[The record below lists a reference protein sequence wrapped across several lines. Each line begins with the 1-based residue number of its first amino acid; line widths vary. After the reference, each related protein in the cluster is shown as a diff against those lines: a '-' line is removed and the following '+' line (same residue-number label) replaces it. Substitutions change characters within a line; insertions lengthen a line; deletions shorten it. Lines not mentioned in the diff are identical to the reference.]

1 MNTYLEQ
8 NVASEFSNMALVT
21 PDTKLCEVIVDEPS
35 VVPVINRFDIVLG
48 VGDRTI
54 KSICKEKGID
64 TSFFIT
70 ILNAF
75 IHESFFLENV
85 TGAFNAGDVVDYL
98 RKTNNSYLRNQL
110 PNIERHFAALIS
122 RSDSNNNLPLL
133 FNFYR
138 EVKTEIERRID
149 SDNQWFDAIISA
161 EQSNSEVSVAGN
173 AVQAE
178 SDSIEDKLSDLI
190 NMFVIHLRGDYDRNL
205 CHAVLFAVI
214 SLEKD
219 IRQNNRIRRRILK
232 PLWGALVEKN
242 RCNG

>member
-1 MNTYLEQ
+1 M
-8 NVASEFSNMALVT
+8 
-21 PDTKLCEVIVDEPS
+21 LCEVIVDEPS

-75 IHESFFLENV
+75 INESFFLENV

-219 IRQNNRIRRRILK
+219 IRQNNRIRNRVLR
-232 PLWGALVEKN
+232 PLVDALN
-242 RCNG
+242 SRNS

>member
-1 MNTYLEQ
+1 
-8 NVASEFSNMALVT
+8 MALVT

-219 IRQNNRIRRRILK
+219 ICQNNRIRNRVLR
-232 PLWGALVEKN
+232 PLVDALTSRN
-242 RCNG
+242 S

>member
-1 MNTYLEQ
+1 
-8 NVASEFSNMALVT
+8 MALVT

-48 VGDRTI
+48 VDDRTI

-219 IRQNNRIRRRILK
+219 IRQNNRIRNRVLR
-232 PLWGALVEKN
+232 PLVDALN
-242 RCNG
+242 SRNS

>member
-1 MNTYLEQ
+1 
-8 NVASEFSNMALVT
+8 MALVT

-205 CHAVLFAVI
+205 CHAVLFHI
-214 SLEKD
+214 FGHINTYNCIFCSKHCLSKC
-219 IRQNNRIRRRILK
+219 L
-232 PLWGALVEKN
+232 
-242 RCNG
+242 

>member
-1 MNTYLEQ
+1 
-8 NVASEFSNMALVT
+8 MALVT

-161 EQSNSEVSVAGN
+161 EQSNSDVSVAGN

-219 IRQNNRIRRRILK
+219 ICQNNRIRNRVLR
-232 PLWGALVEKN
+232 PLVDALN
-242 RCNG
+242 SRNS

>member
-1 MNTYLEQ
+1 
-8 NVASEFSNMALVT
+8 MALVT

-70 ILNAF
+70 ILNAL

-219 IRQNNRIRRRILK
+219 IRQNNRIRNRVLR
-232 PLWGALVEKN
+232 PLVDALN
-242 RCNG
+242 SRNS

>member
-1 MNTYLEQ
+1 
-8 NVASEFSNMALVT
+8 MALVT

-98 RKTNNSYLRNQL
+98 RKTNNSYMRNQL

-219 IRQNNRIRRRILK
+219 IRQNNRIRNRVLR
-232 PLWGALVEKN
+232 PLVDALN
-242 RCNG
+242 SRNS

>member
-1 MNTYLEQ
+1 
-8 NVASEFSNMALVT
+8 MALVT

-75 IHESFFLENV
+75 IHESFFLENL

-173 AVQAE
+173 AIQAE
-178 SDSIEDKLSDLI
+178 PDSIEDKLSDLI

-219 IRQNNRIRRRILK
+219 ICQNNRIRNRVLR
-232 PLWGALVEKN
+232 PLVDALN
-242 RCNG
+242 SRNS

>member
-1 MNTYLEQ
+1 
-8 NVASEFSNMALVT
+8 MALAT

-98 RKTNNSYLRNQL
+98 RKTNNSYPRNQL

-219 IRQNNRIRRRILK
+219 IRQNNRIRNRVLR
-232 PLWGALVEKN
+232 PLVDALN
-242 RCNG
+242 SRNS

>member
-1 MNTYLEQ
+1 
-8 NVASEFSNMALVT
+8 MALVT

-85 TGAFNAGDVVDYL
+85 TGASNAGDVVDYL

-219 IRQNNRIRRRILK
+219 ICQNNRIRNRVLR
-232 PLWGALVEKN
+232 PLVDALN
-242 RCNG
+242 SRNS

>member
-1 MNTYLEQ
+1 
-8 NVASEFSNMALVT
+8 MALVT

-173 AVQAE
+173 AVQTE

-219 IRQNNRIRRRILK
+219 ICQNNRIRNRVLR
-232 PLWGALVEKN
+232 PLVDALN
-242 RCNG
+242 SRNS

>member
-1 MNTYLEQ
+1 
-8 NVASEFSNMALVT
+8 MALVT
-21 PDTKLCEVIVDEPS
+21 PNTKLCEVIVDEPS

-149 SDNQWFDAIISA
+149 SDNQWFNAIISA

-219 IRQNNRIRRRILK
+219 ICQNNRIRNRVLR
-232 PLWGALVEKN
+232 PLVDALN
-242 RCNG
+242 SRNS

>member
-1 MNTYLEQ
+1 
-8 NVASEFSNMALVT
+8 MALVT

-75 IHESFFLENV
+75 IHESFFLENL

-190 NMFVIHLRGDYDRNL
+190 NMFVIHLRGDYGRNL

-219 IRQNNRIRRRILK
+219 ICQNNRIRNRVLR
-232 PLWGALVEKN
+232 PLVDALN
-242 RCNG
+242 SRNS

>member
-1 MNTYLEQ
+1 
-8 NVASEFSNMALVT
+8 MALVT

-75 IHESFFLENV
+75 INESFFLENV
-85 TGAFNAGDVVDYL
+85 TGAFNAGDVVD
-98 RKTNNSYLRNQL
+98 YLRNQL

-219 IRQNNRIRRRILK
+219 ICQNNRIRNRVLR
-232 PLWGALVEKN
+232 PLVDALN
-242 RCNG
+242 SRNS

>member
-1 MNTYLEQ
+1 
-8 NVASEFSNMALVT
+8 MALVT

-219 IRQNNRIRRRILK
+219 ICQNNRIR
-232 PLWGALVEKN
+232 N
-242 RCNG
+242 RVRKTTDE

>member
-1 MNTYLEQ
+1 
-8 NVASEFSNMALVT
+8 MALVT

-75 IHESFFLENV
+75 INESFFLENV

-173 AVQAE
+173 AAQAE

-219 IRQNNRIRRRILK
+219 ICQNNRIRNRVLR
-232 PLWGALVEKN
+232 PLVDALN
-242 RCNG
+242 SRNS

>member
-1 MNTYLEQ
+1 
-8 NVASEFSNMALVT
+8 MALVT

-85 TGAFNAGDVVDYL
+85 TEAFNAGDVVDYL

-219 IRQNNRIRRRILK
+219 IRQNNRIRNRVLR
-232 PLWGALVEKN
+232 PLVDALN
-242 RCNG
+242 SRNS

>member
-1 MNTYLEQ
+1 
-8 NVASEFSNMALVT
+8 MALVT

-35 VVPVINRFDIVLG
+35 VVPVINRFDIALG

-75 IHESFFLENV
+75 IHESFFLENL

-219 IRQNNRIRRRILK
+219 ICQNNRIRNRVLR
-232 PLWGALVEKN
+232 PLVDALN
-242 RCNG
+242 SRNS

>member
-1 MNTYLEQ
+1 
-8 NVASEFSNMALVT
+8 MALVT

-122 RSDSNNNLPLL
+122 RSNSNNNLPLL

-161 EQSNSEVSVAGN
+161 EKSNSEVSVAGN

-219 IRQNNRIRRRILK
+219 ICQNNRIRNRVLR
-232 PLWGALVEKN
+232 PLVDALN
-242 RCNG
+242 SRNS

>member
-1 MNTYLEQ
+1 
-8 NVASEFSNMALVT
+8 MALVT

-219 IRQNNRIRRRILK
+219 ICQNNRVLR
-232 PLWGALVEKN
+232 PLVDALN
-242 RCNG
+242 SRNS

>member
-1 MNTYLEQ
+1 
-8 NVASEFSNMALVT
+8 MALVT

-173 AVQAE
+173 AIQAE

-219 IRQNNRIRRRILK
+219 ICQNNRIRNRELR
-232 PLWGALVEKN
+232 PLVDALN
-242 RCNG
+242 SRNS

>member
-1 MNTYLEQ
+1 
-8 NVASEFSNMALVT
+8 MALVT

-75 IHESFFLENV
+75 IHESFFLENL
-85 TGAFNAGDVVDYL
+85 TGTFNAGDVVDYL

-173 AVQAE
+173 AIQAE

-219 IRQNNRIRRRILK
+219 ICQNNRIRNRVLR
-232 PLWGALVEKN
+232 PLVDALN
-242 RCNG
+242 SRNS

>member
-1 MNTYLEQ
+1 
-8 NVASEFSNMALVT
+8 MALVT

-138 EVKTEIERRID
+138 EVKTEIDRRID

-219 IRQNNRIRRRILK
+219 ICQNNRIRNRVLR
-232 PLWGALVEKN
+232 PLVDALN
-242 RCNG
+242 SRNS

>member
-1 MNTYLEQ
+1 
-8 NVASEFSNMALVT
+8 MALVT

-75 IHESFFLENV
+75 IHESFLLENV

-219 IRQNNRIRRRILK
+219 IRQNNRIRNRVLR
-232 PLWGALVEKN
+232 PLVDALN
-242 RCNG
+242 SRNS

>member
-1 MNTYLEQ
+1 
-8 NVASEFSNMALVT
+8 MALAT

-173 AVQAE
+173 AIQAE

-219 IRQNNRIRRRILK
+219 ICQNNRIRNRVLR
-232 PLWGALVEKN
+232 PLVDALN
-242 RCNG
+242 SRNS

>member
-1 MNTYLEQ
+1 
-8 NVASEFSNMALVT
+8 MALVT

-75 IHESFFLENV
+75 INESFFLENV

-178 SDSIEDKLSDLI
+178 SDSSEDKLSDWI

-219 IRQNNRIRRRILK
+219 IRQNNRIRNRVLR
-232 PLWGALVEKN
+232 PLVDALN
-242 RCNG
+242 SRNS

>member
-1 MNTYLEQ
+1 
-8 NVASEFSNMALVT
+8 MALVT
-21 PDTKLCEVIVDEPS
+21 PDTKLCAVIVDEPS

-219 IRQNNRIRRRILK
+219 IRQNNRIRNRVLR
-232 PLWGALVEKN
+232 PLVDALN
-242 RCNG
+242 SRNS

>member
-1 MNTYLEQ
+1 
-8 NVASEFSNMALVT
+8 MALVT

-122 RSDSNNNLPLL
+122 RSDANNNLPLL

-219 IRQNNRIRRRILK
+219 IRQNNRIRNRVLR
-232 PLWGALVEKN
+232 PLVDALN
-242 RCNG
+242 SRNS

>member
-1 MNTYLEQ
+1 
-8 NVASEFSNMALVT
+8 MALVT

-161 EQSNSEVSVAGN
+161 EQSNSEVSVANN
-173 AVQAE
+173 AAQAE

-219 IRQNNRIRRRILK
+219 ICQNNRIRNRVLR
-232 PLWGALVEKN
+232 PLVDALN
-242 RCNG
+242 SRNS

>member
-1 MNTYLEQ
+1 
-8 NVASEFSNMALVT
+8 MALVT

-98 RKTNNSYLRNQL
+98 RKTNNFYLRNQL

-219 IRQNNRIRRRILK
+219 ICQNNRIRNRVLR
-232 PLWGALVEKN
+232 PLVDALN
-242 RCNG
+242 SRNS

>member
-1 MNTYLEQ
+1 
-8 NVASEFSNMALVT
+8 MALVT

-98 RKTNNSYLRNQL
+98 RKTNNSYMRNQL

-219 IRQNNRIRRRILK
+219 ICQNNRIRNRVLR
-232 PLWGALVEKN
+232 PLVDALN
-242 RCNG
+242 SRNS

>member
-1 MNTYLEQ
+1 
-8 NVASEFSNMALVT
+8 MALVT

-219 IRQNNRIRRRILK
+219 ICQNNRILNRVLR
-232 PLWGALVEKN
+232 PLVDALN
-242 RCNG
+242 SRNS

>member
-1 MNTYLEQ
+1 
-8 NVASEFSNMALVT
+8 MALVT

-173 AVQAE
+173 AIQAE
-178 SDSIEDKLSDLI
+178 SDSIENKLSDLI

-219 IRQNNRIRRRILK
+219 IRQNNRIRNRVLR
-232 PLWGALVEKN
+232 PLVDALN
-242 RCNG
+242 SRNS

>member
-1 MNTYLEQ
+1 
-8 NVASEFSNMALVT
+8 MALVT

-75 IHESFFLENV
+75 IHESFFLENL

-161 EQSNSEVSVAGN
+161 EQSNSEVPVAGN

-219 IRQNNRIRRRILK
+219 ICQNNRIRNRVLR
-232 PLWGALVEKN
+232 PLVDALN
-242 RCNG
+242 SRNS

>member
-1 MNTYLEQ
+1 
-8 NVASEFSNMALVT
+8 MALVT

-122 RSDSNNNLPLL
+122 RSDSSNNLPLL

-219 IRQNNRIRRRILK
+219 ICQNNRIRNRVLR
-232 PLWGALVEKN
+232 PLVDALN
-242 RCNG
+242 SRNS

>member
-1 MNTYLEQ
+1 
-8 NVASEFSNMALVT
+8 MALVT

-98 RKTNNSYLRNQL
+98 RKTNNSYLRNQR

-219 IRQNNRIRRRILK
+219 IRQNNRIRNRVLR
-232 PLWGALVEKN
+232 PLVDALN
-242 RCNG
+242 SRNS

>member
-1 MNTYLEQ
+1 
-8 NVASEFSNMALVT
+8 MALVT

-75 IHESFFLENV
+75 IHESFFLENL

-161 EQSNSEVSVAGN
+161 EQSNSEASVAGN
-173 AVQAE
+173 AIQAE

-219 IRQNNRIRRRILK
+219 ICQNNRIRNRVLR
-232 PLWGALVEKN
+232 PLVDALN
-242 RCNG
+242 SRNS